1 MDEAWFGVFET
12 TRGADGRFGVGN
24 PGRPRGSRNRRTH
37 QLAMALLE
45 DFHVNEEE
53 NLQRMRQ
60 WFFSD
65 YLRLIGRF
73 LPAHVPQARPDFTDY
88 DAEETATVT
97 AAARAVMARIERG
110 EAGLDELMAV
120 LEADPAVLA
129 ADQVEAAADISNS
142 P

>member
-1 MDEAWFGVFET
+1 MDEAGFGVFGT
-12 TRGADGRFGVGN
+12 GRGADGRFGLGN

-37 QLAMALLE
+37 QLTMALLE
-45 DFHVNEEE
+45 DFHSNEEE

-73 LPAHVPQARPDFTDY
+73 LPAHVPQARPDFADY
-88 DAEETATVT
+88 GAEETALVV
-97 AAARAVMARIERG
+97 AAARTVLARIERG
-110 EAGLDELMAV
+110 EAGLDELLGV
-120 LEADPAVLA
+120 LEADPAKLT
-129 ADQVEAAADISNS
+129 DISNS